1 MSPFEVWILP
11 KQHVNHLANCT
22 DEMLRLIGDAIRF
35 VVQRYNVVL
44 GSPSYNYMFYGIFGD
59 DSYHLNVR
67 LQPVLSTPAGFE
79 KNTGIYI
86 NTVTPEAAASYLG
99 V

>member
-1 MSPFEVWILP
+1 
-11 KQHVNHLANCT
+11 
-22 DEMLRLIGDAIRF
+22 
-35 VVQRYNVVL
+35 
-44 GSPSYNYMFYGIFGD
+44 MFDGIFDD

-86 NTVTPEAAASYLG
+86 NTVSPEAAASYLKE
-99 V
+99 

>member
-1 MSPFEVWILP
+1 
-11 KQHVNHLANCT
+11 
-22 DEMLRLIGDAIRF
+22 LIGDAIRF
-35 VVQRYNVVL
+35 VVSRYEKVL
-44 GSPSYNYMFYGIFGD
+44 GSPSYNYMFYGIFDD

-86 NTVTPEAAASYLG
+86 NTVVPEAAASYLG

>member
-1 MSPFEVWILP
+1 
-11 KQHVNHLANCT
+11 
-22 DEMLRLIGDAIRF
+22 
-35 VVQRYNVVL
+35 
-44 GSPSYNYMFYGIFGD
+44 MFHGIFDD

-86 NTVTPEAAASYLG
+86 NTVVPESAAAYLG